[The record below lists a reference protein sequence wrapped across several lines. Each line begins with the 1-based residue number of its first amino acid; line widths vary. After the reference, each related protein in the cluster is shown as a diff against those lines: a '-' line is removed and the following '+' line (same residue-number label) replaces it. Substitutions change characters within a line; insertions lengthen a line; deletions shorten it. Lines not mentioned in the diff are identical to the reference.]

1 MGEGQDDDCMVGRS
15 GYLADCVSHGDGEG
29 AKEGRGGPPDVV
41 CGAWTNR
48 VVNIG
53 KNSAAKFEADKST
66 KRCTVLYKLTD
77 CLEMEL
83 TCSYLLVDN
92 RDPEQCKRG
101 NAFNI
106 KAENTKPET
115 FCRRDRLVPE
125 YPARSRGNMKVW
137 YTNTEGIL
145 GKGRYKNQGVK
156 CTATC

>member
-1 MGEGQDDDCMVGRS
+1 MGKDKMVTGWLVGVVILQS
-15 GYLADCVSHGDGEG
+15 VSAMEVEREP
-29 AKEGRGGPPDVV
+29 KEGRGGPPDVV

-77 CLEMEL
+77 CMEMQL

-101 NAFNI
+101 NALTI
-106 KAENTKPET
+106 RADDTKPER
-115 FCRRDRLVPE
+115 FCKRDYLGEVF
-125 YPARSRGNMKVW
+125 PARAGRMMKVW
-137 YTNTEGIL
+137 YVNTEEDF
-145 GKGRYKNQGVK
+145 
-156 CTATC
+156 

>member
-1 MGEGQDDDCMVGRS
+1 MKDKMVTGWLVGVVILQS
-15 GYLADCVSHGDGEG
+15 VSAMEVEREP
-29 AKEGRGGPPDVV
+29 KEGRGGPPDVV

-48 VVNIG
+48 VVNVG

-77 CLEMEL
+77 CKEMQL

-115 FCRRDRLVPE
+115 
-125 YPARSRGNMKVW
+125 Y
-137 YTNTEGIL
+137 IL
-145 GKGRYKNQGVK
+145 
-156 CTATC
+156 